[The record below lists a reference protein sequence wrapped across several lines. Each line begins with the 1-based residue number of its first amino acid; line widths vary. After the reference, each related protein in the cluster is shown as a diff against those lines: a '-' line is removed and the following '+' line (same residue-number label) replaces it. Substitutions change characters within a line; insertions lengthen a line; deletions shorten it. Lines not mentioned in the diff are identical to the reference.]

1 MRLFKLC
8 TTSLVLALVGL
19 FFWQNSAVFKA
30 FLPFSYDLYIR
41 EPIHWRHHLYT
52 LLFYAGFLG
61 FLTGILVMLR
71 PYRKMKRL
79 LMLERQQRIAVKAL
93 APPPETKEKAIET
106 A

>member
-41 EPIHWRHHLYT
+41 EPLHWKHHVYT
-52 LLFYAGFLG
+52 VLFFAGFLG
-61 FLTGILVMLR
+61 FIAGTLVMLK
-71 PYRKMKRL
+71 PYRKVRQL
-79 LMLERQQRIAVKAL
+79 LALERQQRMAVKAL
-93 APPPETKEKAIET
+93 APPPETKEREVGAT
-106 A
+106 